1 MNTHPD
7 CIKQMVKEYTEYIE
21 ESIQYRAY
29 ETAILYTQKWEII
42 IELIDNINKK
52 WEYKDAG

>member
-29 ETAILYTQKWEII
+29 ETAILYTQK
-42 IELIDNINKK
+42 
-52 WEYKDAG
+52 